1 MSASAINAASP
12 SPVGPLAGNAAGASA
27 AQGPLAGFE
36 ALLAAFFGAQGGA
49 LLPGQAGGKTA
60 TTMAGAGGALVTDGV
75 DDAADPTAIKTAE
88 ELAADA
94 AAAATAQTAGNGV
107 LVVPTATLPIADA
120 SAKTA
125 APAGGGAEAAKAA
138 AAFALGKGA
147 AKAAASTLPQ
157 DAKGAAIDTETAGA
171 ELDPNAPTSQATAKL
186 DPSAATKLNTPE
198 PPRAIAQPQTP
209 APPPV
214 VAAPDTA
221 LDGAAQPAA
230 QALAA
235 QQAAVD
241 AGARETAAPAAPATP
256 KDRVQGVAKAG
267 RNEHG
272 RVDLA
277 AAPLTKAGV
286 ATAPATSSGG
296 APNGAT
302 ADAPVLQAAPADVQT
317 EAADTPAAS
326 ADAGAAT
333 ASTTTPTTLVH
344 PGAIPVRG
352 SPQTVANL
360 AAQIAKKLEGRST
373 RFDLQLDPAGL
384 GRVDVRMEIG
394 ASGRMTAA
402 MTFDT
407 PQAAAELRSR
417 AAELQRHLEQA
428 GFDMSGGISFDVA
441 GDRGQGRQ
449 APQNQDHDTGHAF
462 RGRAF
467 QNALATAGQAEQSAA
482 SGALN
487 LRRSLLSGVD
497 IRI

>member
-12 SPVGPLAGNAAGASA
+12 PPSPGLAAGNASGASA

-36 ALLAAFFGAQGGA
+36 ALLAAFFGAQGET
-49 LLPGQAGGKTA
+49 LVPGQAGKTA
-60 TTMAGAGGALVTDGV
+60 TTMSGAGGALVVEGTDGAVEPSTTAKTTDELTV
-75 DDAADPTAIKTAE
+75 D
-88 ELAADA
+88 ADA
-94 AAAATAQTAGNGV
+94 AAAAAQAACNGA
-107 LVVPTATLPIADA
+107 LVVPTATLPIAE
-120 SAKTA
+120 
-125 APAGGGAEAAKAA
+125 APAQTSAGAAGAEAAKP
-138 AAFALGKGA
+138 AAFALAKGA
-147 AKAAASTLPQ
+147 GRPAAPALPQ
-157 DAKGAAIDTETAGA
+157 DAKSPAVDTETLGA
-171 ELDPNAPTSQATAKL
+171 ELDPNVLAPQATAKL
-186 DPSAATKLNTPE
+186 EPSVATKPNTPE
-198 PPRAIAQPQTP
+198 PARPAAPPQTP
-209 APPPV
+209 AAPPA

-221 LDGAAQPAA
+221 LDGAVQPAA

-235 QQAAVD
+235 QQAAVE
-241 AGARETAAPAAPATP
+241 AGARETAAPAAPVAS
-256 KDRVQGVAKAG
+256 KDKVQGVTKAG

-277 AAPLTKAGV
+277 TAPLAKAGV
-286 ATAPATSSGG
+286 PAAPTANTT
-296 APNGAT
+296 PNNNT
-302 ADAPVLQAAPADVQT
+302 ADDLLPQTALADVST
-317 EAADTPAAS
+317 EASDTPAPS

-333 ASTTTPTTLVH
+333 ASTTTPATMVH
-344 PGAIPVRG
+344 PGAVPVRG

-373 RFDLQLDPAGL
+373 RFDVQLDPAGL

-449 APQNQDHDTGHAF
+449 AQHNQDNDTGQAF

-467 QNALATAGQAEQSAA
+467 QNALATAGEAAQSAA